1 MNETIGAGHRR
12 RLAMPP
18 KPALAAVA
26 VRDSRVHSGAAGPTG
41 VLPASL
47 VFPAWL
53 PATVAEAARRFLTVP
68 QSASNQAMI
77 RRLATDP
84 RMERVWQELNR
95 RNLST
100 GGRLYP
106 APRWLPPEWEALRE
120 EFQNRFFATL
130 FNAAARRYFWS
141 PTITRAKLEEK
152 CRPYLE
158 AAAAN
163 RKAGREDLAVE
174 CERRARL
181 LSEGKVVVDRAAGNL
196 RLRGYLANLAADT
209 EKLFGTRLYR
219 TVATIASVV
228 FDQPVTAKMVRSA
241 VDTT

>member
-1 MNETIGAGHRR
+1 
-12 RLAMPP
+12 MPP
-18 KPALAAVA
+18 KPAHAAVV
-26 VRDSRVHSGAAGPTG
+26 VRDSRVHSGAAEPTG

-47 VFPAWL
+47 VFPDWL
-53 PATVAEAARRFLTVP
+53 PATVAEAARGFLTAAQP
-68 QSASNQAMI
+68 ASHQAMI
-77 RRLATDP
+77 RRLATDR
-84 RMERVWQELNR
+84 RMKKYVWKELKR

-100 GGRLYP
+100 GGHLYP

-120 EFQNRFFATL
+120 EFQNRTFATL

-152 CRPYLE
+152 CRPHLD

-163 RKAGREDLAVE
+163 RKAGSEDLAVE

-181 LSEGKVVVDRAAGNL
+181 LSEGMVVVDRAAGNL

-228 FDQPVTAKMVRSA
+228 FDQPVTAKMVRTA